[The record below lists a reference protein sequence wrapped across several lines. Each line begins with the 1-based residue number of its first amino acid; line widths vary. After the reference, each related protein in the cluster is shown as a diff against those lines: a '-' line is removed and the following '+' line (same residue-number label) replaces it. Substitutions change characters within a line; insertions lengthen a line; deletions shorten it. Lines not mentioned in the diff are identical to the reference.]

1 MKNTSSNG
9 VNSNKIHPNED
20 EFENMPTIKLDM
32 PNITEIALTWENIDV
47 HLPPEG
53 CCAKLPCFK
62 RESKKSHILNNVSGI
77 AKPGR
82 LLAIMGASGSG
93 KTTLLNCLNFRNR
106 GSLKITGQVK
116 INGHE
121 INSSRDLQAISGYI
135 QQEDLFI
142 GTLKVKEH
150 LRFQAMLRMDSSF
163 TNEQK
168 MARVEEILNEL
179 NLKKCEDALIGI
191 PEKNI
196 KGISGGEKRRLAFAS
211 EVITNPS
218 LLFADEPTSGKSN
231 IFSKIYKND
240 IYKSVFRL
248 GFFHG
253 CFGCRINEK
262 FSSSR

>member
-1 MKNTSSNG
+1 MKNTSPNG
-9 VNSNKIHPNED
+9 VTQNKIHPNEN
-20 EFENMPTIKLDM
+20 EVEKIPTIQLDI
-32 PNITEIALTWENIDV
+32 PDVKEITLTWENIDV
-47 HLPPEG
+47 HLPPDG
-53 CCAKLPCFK
+53 FCAKLPCMK
-62 RESKKSHILNNVSGI
+62 IESKKTHILNNASGI
-77 AKPGR
+77 AKPGK

-106 GSLKITGQVK
+106 GSLKITGRVK
-116 INGHE
+116 INGSE
-121 INSSRDLQAISGYI
+121 INSSRALQAISGYI

-150 LRFQAMLRMDSSF
+150 LKFQAMLRMDSNF

-168 MARVEEILNEL
+168 MSRVEEILNEL

-218 LLFADEPTSGKSN
+218 LLFADEPTSGRSHDFK
-231 IFSKIYKND
+231 YKNL
-240 IYKSVFRL
+240 SF
-248 GFFHG
+248 
-253 CFGCRINEK
+253 
-262 FSSSR
+262 